1 MGLDQFA
8 KVRNP
13 ETGEV
18 SEIAYWRKHNALHG
32 WMENRYRKQNPD
44 FSGDFNCVPFELKAK
59 DLDDLEFD
67 IHFRGLPETNGFF
80 FGGDSRF
87 DDRKKE
93 ETSAFIQKARNAL
106 AEGMQVAYDS
116 WW

>member
-1 MGLDQFA
+1 MGLDSFA

-32 WMENRYRKQNPD
+32 WMERLWRDQGGE
-44 FSGDFNCVPFELKAK
+44 GDFNCIPLELNE
-59 DLDDLEFD
+59 DQLDRLEQD
-67 IHFRGLPETNGFF
+67 ILSDCLPETQGFF
-80 FGGDSRF
+80 FGSDSRF